1 MRIPTSTRKF
11 TGDKDTMRNDV
22 LIAVDLTVNFSDN
35 TELGHKIIDIC
46 IDNASEGTD
55 CYDDIK
61 KLIMEN
67 IDEFVKQASW
77 DVREYRYDNGS
88 IPF

>member
-1 MRIPTSTRKF
+1 
-11 TGDKDTMRNDV
+11 MRNDV
-22 LIAVDLTVNFSDN
+22 MIAVDLTVNFSDN

-46 IDNASEGTD
+46 IDNAAEGTD

-61 KLIMEN
+61 KLIMKN

-77 DVREYRYDNGS
+77 DVREYRFDNGS